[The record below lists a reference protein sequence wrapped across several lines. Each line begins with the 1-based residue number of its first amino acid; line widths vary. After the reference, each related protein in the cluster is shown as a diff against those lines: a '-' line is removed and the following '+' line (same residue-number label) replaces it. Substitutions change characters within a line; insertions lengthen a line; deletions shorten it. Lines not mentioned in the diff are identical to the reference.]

1 MNVRGGRT
9 SSQLIPQRP
18 LARLVGG
25 ELAKMTCSS
34 WQIATSCLEL
44 PKSGYFLGQGHTGI
58 RETATPNFKFPNEG
72 TRQHNVEQGPKK
84 IRTYYNTSFLEAS
97 YIVSQSMRL
106 LVLAKAYRPHC
117 AAPKDLGANTSSR
130 RRRDLQF
137 SASKL
142 SNPWNNG
149 EIAVKLL
156 GAQQGIVLS
165 PNHNTPCSP
174 STTNM

>member
-44 PKSGYFLGQGHTGI
+44 PKSGYFLGQGYI
-58 RETATPNFKFPNEG
+58 RKTTTPNFKFTYED
-72 TRQHNVEQGPKK
+72 TRQQNVKQGPKT
-84 IRTYYNTSFLEAS
+84 IHTCYDTSFLGVS
-97 YIVSQSMRL
+97 YIFSQSMRH
-106 LVLAKAYRPHC
+106 LVLAKACRPHC